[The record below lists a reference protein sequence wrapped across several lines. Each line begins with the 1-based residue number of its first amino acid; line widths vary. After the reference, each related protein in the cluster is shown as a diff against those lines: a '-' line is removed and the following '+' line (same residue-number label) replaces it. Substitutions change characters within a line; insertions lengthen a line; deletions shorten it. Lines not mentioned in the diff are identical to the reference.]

1 MRRTN
6 AASAKITRTPPTR
19 PDQGLG
25 IMAWEERL
33 GSTDGSS
40 TKGNLKCLLL
50 TTYLNWVCMS
60 SGRENSM
67 NADDIN
73 PSLRITGRRLAPS
86 SEPCAGLIGDVLH
99 PCVRAGDGLSSSN
112 VHLCRNYPT
121 QCHLRFAG

>member
-60 SGRENSM
+60 SGMENSM

-73 PSLRITGRRLAPS
+73 FSLRIVVWSVAPFPA
-86 SEPCAGLIGDVLH
+86 PCAGLIGDVLH
-99 PCVRAGDGLSSSN
+99 PCGPAG
-112 VHLCRNYPT
+112 
-121 QCHLRFAG
+121 